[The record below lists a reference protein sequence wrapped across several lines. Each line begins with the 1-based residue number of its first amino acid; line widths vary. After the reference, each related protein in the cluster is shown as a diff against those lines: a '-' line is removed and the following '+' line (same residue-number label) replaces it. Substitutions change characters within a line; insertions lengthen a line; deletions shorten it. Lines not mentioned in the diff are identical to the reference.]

1 MRAFLTRA
9 VIVLNALLL
18 AGTAF
23 AQPQGLER
31 VGPTSPTNGFPTW
44 YQDKTGLALE
54 FCQPLN
60 QAELDGGWCL
70 LLPGDT
76 TVPET
81 FPAPFA
87 DEHFFWAGDAAI
99 NSPSGF
105 SARLVLGLEAAF
117 AVGPV
122 INGDQVVFARIR
134 VVFDAPA
141 TGTYIVYH
149 PYGTEVLQATA
160 GERVFFTEDIGI
172 QCLAAFDCALR
183 GRVGPFLL
191 PSSTPGGAELAAVTG
206 PVPGKLYIADPA
218 RFGPVTGSPVG
229 QNFFRIVGP
238 GGTVL
243 GESSDFALMGRVYQG
258 AMGGRVTVDRARYAR
273 TAGNL
278 QGKLDVF
285 ATAFPTAHPRL
296 PGTPVTGAVTPL
308 LGFYPAACVAGAG
321 GALSAPAGITA
332 VQMFSSG
339 SRYYGQTV
347 GDIPTA
353 VCVQDYTARDP
364 NGQNVASFTQARV
377 VDQITITQAVFDPT
391 NGGSLAI
398 TAKSSDQNLLPALT
412 ASIGGVLTNNADGT
426 AGTIATNIVVPPV
439 MLAVTSVAGG
449 RAELEVS
456 TLEGQLGGGNLPFA
470 GNDAF
475 GVPEDSA
482 TASFNVLLNDTVGGA
497 VIPDTTAVLIT
508 IVQQP
513 ALGVAVVNGRAID
526 FTPTANANGSD
537 LLTYTISVDG
547 GVTTSAPAFVSITIT
562 AVNDAPVAVNDEANG
577 VAGVA
582 IAVPLLAND
591 TDVDGAGD
599 LAGVVI
605 TGAPAG
611 ITYTVIGGVLSFTGT
626 AGTHTFTYQARDLAG
641 ALSNP
646 ATVTVTLSGGETL
659 SFVRAEY
666 IANKRRWRIEGISS
680 VLGTQ
685 TVYVMY
691 ADGIFADGT
700 SAVGYLVGTAQIDP
714 LGAWAVDFTLAG
726 TNDPRNPTSTVF
738 SVRPTRINA
747 ITTLGGSAPPTP
759 FLVR

>member
-9 VIVLNALLL
+9 STLLGALLM
-18 AGTAF
+18 AATVF

-99 NSPSGF
+99 NGPNF

-122 INGDQVVFARIR
+122 INGDQLVFARIR

-141 TGTYIVYH
+141 TGTYVVYH
-149 PYGTEVLQATA
+149 PYGVETLQATA

-183 GRVGPFLL
+183 GRIGPFLL
-191 PSSTPGGAELAAVTG
+191 PSATPGGAELAAVAG

-218 RFGPVTGSPVG
+218 RLGPVTGSPVG

-243 GESSDFALMGRVYQG
+243 GETSDFALVGRLYQG

-278 QGKLDVF
+278 QGMLDVF
-285 ATAFPTAHPRL
+285 ATAFPTAQPRL
-296 PGTPVTGAVTPL
+296 PATPVVGAVTPL
-308 LGFYPAACVAGAG
+308 LGFYPAPCGVGAG
-321 GALSAPAGITA
+321 GALAAPAGVAA

-339 SRYYGQTV
+339 SRYYGQRV

-364 NGQNVASFTQARV
+364 NGQTVASFTQARV
-377 VDQITITQAVFDPT
+377 VDQVTITQAVFDPA
-391 NGGSLAI
+391 NGGSLTIA
-398 TAKSSDQNLLPALT
+398 ARSSDQNLLPVLT
-412 ASIGGVLTNNADGT
+412 ASVGGPLTNNADGT
-426 AGTIATNIVVPPV
+426 AGLTAANITVPPV
-439 MLAVTSVAGG
+439 TATVSSAAGG

-475 GVPEDSA
+475 GVTEDSP
-482 TASFNVLLNDTVGGA
+482 TASFNVLVNDTVGGA
-497 VIPDTTAVLIT
+497 VIPDTTSVLIR

-513 ALGVAVVNGRAID
+513 ALGAAVVNGRVID
-526 FTPTANANGSD
+526 FTPTGNANGSD

-547 GVTTSAPAFVSITIT
+547 GVTTSAPAFVSIAVTG
-562 AVNDAPVAVNDEANG
+562 VNDAPVAVNDEATG
-577 VAGVA
+577 VAGIG

-591 TDVDGAGD
+591 TDIDGAAD

-605 TGAPAG
+605 TSAPAG
-611 ITYTVIGGVLSFTGT
+611 ITYSVAAGVLSFTGP
-626 AGTHTFTYQARDLAG
+626 AGTHTFTYQARDVAG
-641 ALSNP
+641 ALSNQ
-646 ATVTVTLSGGETL
+646 ATVTVTLTGGETL
-659 SFVRAEY
+659 SIVRAEY

-691 ADGIFADGT
+691 ADGTFADGT
-700 SAVGYLVGTAQIDP
+700 SAVGYLVGTAQVDAI
-714 LGAWAVDFTLAG
+714 GAWAVDFALAG
-726 TNDPRNPTSTVF
+726 ANDPRNPTSTVF
-738 SVRPTRINA
+738 SVGPTRINA

-759 FLVR
+759 FAVR